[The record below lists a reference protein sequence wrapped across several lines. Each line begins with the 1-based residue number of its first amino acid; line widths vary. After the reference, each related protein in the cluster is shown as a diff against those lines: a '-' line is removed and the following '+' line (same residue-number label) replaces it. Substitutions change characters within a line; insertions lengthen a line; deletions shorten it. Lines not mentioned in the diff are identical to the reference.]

1 MVGYDHIR
9 LAQQRAKLALDVEPF
24 RFVLI
29 FGLDVATRV
38 IVEVAIGYAKATAT
52 PVLVEEKVGWS
63 ISGHNLAE
71 VAAVV
76 QHVLFI

>member
-38 IVEVAIGYAKATAT
+38 M
-52 PVLVEEKVGWS
+52 
-63 ISGHNLAE
+63 
-71 VAAVV
+71 
-76 QHVLFI
+76 FI

>member
-9 LAQQRAKLALDVEPF
+9 LAQQHAKLALDVEPF

-38 IVEVAIGYAKATAT
+38 M
-52 PVLVEEKVGWS
+52 
-63 ISGHNLAE
+63 
-71 VAAVV
+71 
-76 QHVLFI
+76 FI